1 MPALLDFVDSMASCW
16 DRIGIKLGLEDK
28 VAELRRRE
36 AFPSSHLIMLL
47 EIWLQSGR
55 GVSWARLVDV
65 LENPAVNMGTVA
77 ANIKDYLIKQGLY
90 CNTIT
95 IIVTVLCTSLKASEL
110 MCIQLYIYARVC
122 SDLKDVCF
130 LTFASFSQEFL
141 YVCTCV
147 CI

>member
-1 MPALLDFVDSMASCW
+1 MANLLDFVDPMARCW
-16 DRIGIKLGLEDK
+16 DRIGIKLGLGDK

-55 GVSWARLVDV
+55 GVSWVRLVDV

-77 ANIKDYLIKQGLY
+77 ANIKDFLIKQGLK
-90 CNTIT
+90 
-95 IIVTVLCTSLKASEL
+95 IVIVLCTSLKASEL

-130 LTFASFSQEFL
+130 LTFASFSQKFV